1 MTILV
6 PTSALV
12 NVDFPALGRPTKQ
25 QKPERNV
32 TGPSFHPRSPAFG
45 RRSPSSGHNGE
56 VSPQPQRIA
65 YGPDRSQFGELSRP
79 QPAEHPGTVVIIHG
93 GFWRARYGL
102 SLGRP
107 LAADLAAHGYTCWNI
122 EYRRVGIGG
131 GWPTTFDDV
140 ATAVDHL
147 ADLDVDTSGVVAVG
161 HSAGGQL
168 AAWAAGRRTRPATA
182 PGAEPLVPLTG
193 AVSQAGVLDLAVA
206 ACTGVGRGAVVDLLG
221 AMPEQQPDRY
231 RHADPIAQLPLAVP
245 VLCVHAPADDAVPF
259 AQSTAY
265 VAAATA
271 AGGKAA
277 LREVA
282 GDHFTLID
290 PADPGWAV
298 VRDALPDLL
307 AGHLP
312 R

>member
-1 MTILV
+1 
-6 PTSALV
+6 
-12 NVDFPALGRPTKQ
+12 
-25 QKPERNV
+25 
-32 TGPSFHPRSPAFG
+32 
-45 RRSPSSGHNGE
+45 
-56 VSPQPQRIA
+56 VSPKPQRID
-65 YGPDRSQFGELSRP
+65 YGPDRSQFGELLRP
-79 QPAEHPGTVVIIHG
+79 QRAGPAGTVVIIHG

-131 GWPTTFDDV
+131 GWPTTFQDI

-147 ADLDVDTSGVVAVG
+147 AHLDVDLTGVVAVG

-168 AAWAAGRRTRPATA
+168 ATWAAGRGTRPADA
-182 PGAEPLVPLTG
+182 PGADPVVALTG

-206 ACTGVGRGAVVDLLG
+206 AGTGVGRGAVVDLLG
-221 AMPEQQPDRY
+221 GTPDERPDRY
-231 RHADPIAQLPLAVP
+231 RHADPIAHVPLAVP
-245 VLCVHAPADDAVPF
+245 VLCVHARADDSVPF

-271 AGGKAA
+271 AGGEAA
-277 LREVA
+277 VREVP
-282 GDHFTLID
+282 GDHFSLID
-290 PADPGWAV
+290 PADPGWAG
-298 VRDALPDLL
+298 VRAALPELL

-312 R
+312 NHR